1 MTATIRLATDADA
14 PATAEIY
21 SPAVGTP
28 ATFEFEAPDAAEMQR
43 RIRETLALH
52 PWLVCDLDGRVAGYA
67 YATRHRSRI
76 GYQWSVETSVY
87 VHGDFQRRGVG
98 RALYRSLLAILAAQ
112 GHFNAYAGITLPNP
126 ASVALH
132 ESVGFRPLTVYR
144 NVGFKLGAW
153 QDVGW
158 WHAELQP
165 YAAAP
170 PSPIPVP
177 ALLARPSWR
186 TLLGAGLEHLKPR

>member
-1 MTATIRLATDADA
+1 MRPKCSAASARPSPSIRGWCATWTGAW
-14 PATAEIY
+14 PAT
-21 SPAVGTP
+21 
-28 ATFEFEAPDAAEMQR
+28 R
-43 RIRETLALH
+43 
-52 PWLVCDLDGRVAGYA
+52 
-67 YATRHRSRI
+67 TRPEHRSRI

-112 GHFNAYAGITLPNP
+112 GHFNAYTGITLPNP

-144 NVGFKLGAW
+144 HVGFKLGEW

-165 YAAAP
+165 YAASP
-170 PSPIPVP
+170 PSPTPVP

-186 TLLGAGLEHLKPR
+186 TLLEAGLEHLKSR